1 MHGACRGDTTP
12 TLAVPPMP
20 ERERRLVRRGTP
32 HLLTALILLLVLV
45 LVTASGGTFA
55 SVFPTRNAPSL
66 AATPQATPMRAD
78 TRQYEAVAPAYRRE
92 VMAAIDDR
100 LSRYTITAT
109 LSPPGSAAR
118 SAQDAT
124 PAATPLASPAA
135 EPAATP
141 ADVMAMPLASPQ
153 VAPQSPESAEATR
166 YATITGRLTVQFVN
180 PTGAPL
186 RELPLRLYPN
196 LRQYGEGRMVVRDIA
211 VDGTPVTPELPP
223 LYAVAGA
230 TPAAPPDPGSG
241 DLLLLRIPLS
251 RALPANGT
259 ATIAMDFTTTVP
271 MASPDGAGQF
281 AFTPETGT
289 WALSQWFPMLAG
301 YDPASGWDLEP
312 PAAWS
317 DPGFANTALFDVT
330 LTAPRALVLVTTG
343 VQVAE
348 RAEEEYRVQ
357 RFTTGPARE
366 FTVVAD
372 DDVASTSTTV
382 GETVVTSYYSPAD
395 AAGGAQILAWGAQA
409 LAIFAELFGPYP
421 YAELDLVAVPG
432 IVGSEFPQ
440 MVFIGADFYD
450 DPVGAGSRPGAIE
463 FLVAHEVS
471 HQWWY
476 GLVGNNQHEHAFLD
490 ESLAEYSA
498 VLYFERQYGTEA
510 AAEQVNRGLTLPY
523 ASLLLTTGDQVV
535 DQPTAAF
542 PNADAYY
549 TTVSR
554 KGALGLAALRAEM
567 GDEAFVAGLRD
578 YLAASRF
585 GVASPADLRRAL
597 AQASDPAL
605 EETWRLWF
613 ESARGRVEVVME
625 PAPGTPA
632 PATPVASPEAT
643 PVRAA

>member
-1 MHGACRGDTTP
+1 M
-12 TLAVPPMP
+12 
-20 ERERRLVRRGTP
+20 VRRGTP
-32 HLLTALILLLVLV
+32 HLLTALILLLV
-45 LVTASGGTFA
+45 TASGGTVA
-55 SVFPTRNAPSL
+55 SVFPTLSTPSL
-66 AATPQATPMRAD
+66 TGNPQATPMRAD
-78 TRQYEAVAPAYRRE
+78 TLQYEAVAPAYRGG

-100 LSRYTITAT
+100 LSRYTIAAT
-109 LSPPGSAAR
+109 LYPPGSAAR
-118 SAQDAT
+118 SALDAT

-135 EPAATP
+135 VPT
-141 ADVMAMPLASPQ
+141 ADVMAMPLASPE
-153 VAPQSPESAEATR
+153 VAPQSPEIAEATR
-166 YATITGRLTVQFVN
+166 YATITGRLTVQFIN

-186 RELPLRLYPN
+186 REVPLRLYPN

-241 DLLLLRIPLS
+241 DLLLLRLPLS

-271 MASPDGAGQF
+271 MASPDGAGRF
-281 AFTPETGT
+281 AFTPETGA
-289 WALSQWFPMLAG
+289 WALSHWFPMLAG

-317 DPGFANTALFDVT
+317 DPMFANTALFDVT
-330 LTAPRALVLVTTG
+330 LSAPRALVLVTTG

-372 DDVASTSTTV
+372 DDIASTSTTV
-382 GETVVTSYYSPAD
+382 GETVVTSYYAPAD
-395 AAGGAQILAWGAQA
+395 AAGGAQILEWGAQA

-421 YAELDLVAVPG
+421 FATLDLVAVPG
-432 IVGSEFPQ
+432 IVGSEFSQ
-440 MVFIGADFYD
+440 LVFIGADLYA

-498 VLYFERQYGTEA
+498 VLYFERQYGTAA

-523 ASLLLTTGDQVV
+523 VTLLLTTGDQVV
-535 DQPTAAF
+535 DQPAAAF
-542 PNADAYY
+542 PDAEAYY

-567 GDEAFVAGLRD
+567 GDEAFFAGLRN
-578 YLAASRF
+578 YVAARRF
-585 GVASPADLRRAL
+585 GVASPADLRRAF

-605 EETWRLWF
+605 EETWQLWF
-613 ESARGRVEVVME
+613 ESARGRVEIVME
-625 PAPGTPA
+625 TAPSTPSSA
-632 PATPVASPEAT
+632 TPMARPLATPEASPDATPV
-643 PVRAA
+643 VAA